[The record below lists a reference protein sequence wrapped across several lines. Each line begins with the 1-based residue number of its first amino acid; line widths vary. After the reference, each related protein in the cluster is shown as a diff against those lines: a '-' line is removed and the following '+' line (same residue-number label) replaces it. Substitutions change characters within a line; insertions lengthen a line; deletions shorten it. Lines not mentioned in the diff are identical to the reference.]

1 VTAAYPIFNAK
12 AVNKKRIVHLELR
25 SLAIIK
31 LGLLASFPLIFKV
44 QGLMVVLQMNQ
55 NLQLISFDTLV
66 NWKLQGYLLVKF
78 SFFQLL

>member
-1 VTAAYPIFNAK
+1 
-12 AVNKKRIVHLELR
+12 LEQ
-25 SLAIIK
+25 
-31 LGLLASFPLIFKV
+31 LASFHLIFKV

-55 NLQLISFDTLV
+55 NLLLISFDTLV